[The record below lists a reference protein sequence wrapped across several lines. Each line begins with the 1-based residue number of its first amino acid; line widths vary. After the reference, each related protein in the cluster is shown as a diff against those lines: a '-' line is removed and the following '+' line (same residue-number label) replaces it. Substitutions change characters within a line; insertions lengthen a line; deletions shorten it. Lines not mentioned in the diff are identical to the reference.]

1 MTAGAAGPV
10 RTALFSPGWNANK
23 EAIEGILREED
34 KKPDA
39 ASGKDPFFNR
49 GTQVVV
55 TTYFEPGDYK
65 EFLKGAWPEFPFGQM
80 DVYIVT

>member
-1 MTAGAAGPV
+1 
-10 RTALFSPGWNANK
+10 
-23 EAIEGILREED
+23 
-34 KKPDA
+34 
-39 ASGKDPFFNR
+39 
-49 GTQVVV
+49 VVV